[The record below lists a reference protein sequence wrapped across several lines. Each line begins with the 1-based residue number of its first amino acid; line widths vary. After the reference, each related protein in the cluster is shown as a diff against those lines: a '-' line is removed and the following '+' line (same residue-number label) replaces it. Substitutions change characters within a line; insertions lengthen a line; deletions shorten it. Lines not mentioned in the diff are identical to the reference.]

1 MFNLV
6 KIEGGR
12 INVHEPERHIVG
24 ASALAI
30 GTVCVLTNGLL
41 VAATGTNKPTH
52 ITLASGEAG
61 ASILC
66 GRIEPNQVFE
76 TTVSASPANLKVGA
90 KVTVGNGGVDVTATT
105 TDGVATIVDMLG
117 AAAVGDV
124 IHVRF
129 N

>member
-12 INVHEPERHIVG
+12 INVHEPERHTVG
-24 ASALAI
+24 GGALAI
-30 GTVCVLTNGLL
+30 GTVCVLNNGLL

-52 ITLASGEAG
+52 ISLASGEAG

-76 TTVSASPANLKVGA
+76 TTVSASPASLKVGA
-90 KVTVGNGGVDVTATT
+90 KITVGASGTDVTATT
-105 TDGVATIVDMLG
+105 EGGIATVVDLLG

>member
-12 INVHEPERHIVG
+12 INVHEPERHTVG

-30 GTVCVLTNGLL
+30 GTVCVLNNGLL

-52 ITLASGEAG
+52 ITLTSGADG

-66 GRIEPNQVFE
+66 GVIAPNQVYE
-76 TTVSASPANLKVGA
+76 TTVSAPPASLKVGA
-90 KVTVGNGGVDVTATT
+90 KVTVGTSGADVTATT

-117 AAAVGDV
+117 AAAAGDV